1 MTTTGDTAMIATT
14 PTRTHRRW
22 RKRWVFA
29 YQDASGTPD
38 GPILEAAFKTEAA
51 AMAWA
56 DTRFVVPLWLDEQ
69 DQLLGDNA
77 CIIGTIHERHEI

>member
-1 MTTTGDTAMIATT
+1 MTATT
-14 PTRTHRRW
+14 PTPTQARPRW
-22 RKRWVFA
+22 HKRWILA

-38 GPILEAAFKTEAA
+38 DAVLEATFTTEAA

-56 DTRFVVPLWLDEQ
+56 NTHFIVPLWLDEQ

-77 CIIGTIHERHEI
+77 RIIGTIHERHEI